1 MGLDILDCEDFWT
14 MRRLYTVVQSFYAKS
29 ADGEPREFKRSEAL
43 WCDLQQSG
51 GKFKFETGARLE
63 WFVDGNTFEQCC
75 VRTRRT

>member
-1 MGLDILDCEDFWT
+1 